1 MSVSK
6 KVSLLLTV
14 AVAIVSA
21 MDADWMW
28 FGVALVGFAVMLYP
42 RKNEDFGYSPI
53 LIWTVSAI
61 LAIQLILG
69 ILIYAEIQPKTFRL
83 VSLAVQTCIC
93 AVYGYM
99 LALLIDRFTSIKLS
113 ERWMLMFSL
122 LFALSVSGVYL
133 FFQFAS
139 LYAAGYPV
147 FNYELQGVVSNE
159 ERIWMNLQLM
169 YPPTI
174 ATFVSIP
181 AVLVLRHLTKRK
193 GISSTEVI
201 VSE

>member
-1 MSVSK
+1 MSVMKRLSA
-6 KVSLLLTV
+6 VLAV
-14 AVAIVSA
+14 AVAIISVA
-21 MDADWMW
+21 DKDWMW
-28 FGVALVGFAVMLYP
+28 LIVALIGLSVTLYP
-42 RKNEDFGYSPI
+42 NKNKDFEYSQI
-53 LIWTVSAI
+53 LLLSVSVLLSVQIVLGAFGFIYGRTDSIWFVS
-61 LAIQLILG
+61 LG
-69 ILIYAEIQPKTFRL
+69 I
-83 VSLAVQTCIC
+83 QTCAS

-99 LALLIDRFTSIKLS
+99 LALLIDRFTGIKLS